1 MGYSQGETVS
11 LGMVNLPHFGSMV
24 VFRWAKPGAHHRVA
38 GRAGGDLGNSFVEG
52 LSAEK
57 NIGDC
62 DSLSVCKTDEAIIAM
77 GPTRNVGAPMPHS
90 PTIPPPTAV
99 PCQVVIEPTESTTTS
114 IPEARGCM
122 REGWS
127 KAVGLGSFIALMDI
141 KLVHIVSPS
150 VGEMIP
156 ISCLNHQYIR
166 TSLVFAGSSPRIW
179 TTISFSMR
187 HIQVPWS
194 HVFKSWWEARQSH
207 NA

>member
-62 DSLSVCKTDEAIIAM
+62 DSLSVCKTDEAIIAN
-77 GPTRNVGAPMPHS
+77 GPTRNVEAPMPHS
-90 PTIPPPTAV
+90 PTMPPLTAV
-99 PCQVVIEPTESTTTS
+99 PCQEVIEPTETPTTTNFS
-114 IPEARGCM
+114 LEARGRM

-127 KAVGLGSFIALMDI
+127 EAVVWGSFIALMDI

-150 VGEMIP
+150 VGDMIP
-156 ISCLNHQYIR
+156 ISCLNHQYR
-166 TSLVFAGSSPRIW
+166 FGQAWFCWKQSPNLDNHFILHEETHR
-179 TTISFSMR
+179 
-187 HIQVPWS
+187 S
-194 HVFKSWWEARQSH
+194 HVFKSWWEAH
-207 NA
+207 